1 MRTAPSPLPLTSPYP
16 QNCTPP
22 TKSSYM
28 SQLPSAYG
36 GVGTAKV
43 PTDAAAPENMALGST
58 PEGVRWGWEI
68 AQRMSMVITHC
79 PVVRSHWRSVLS
91 EAPVTCERMSMEL
104 GADRMAYET
113 LVLEVERRHRLRVAL
128 QHPRTAVV
136 PLRLRRALLTISYPA
151 PRRSLLPIRTRP
163 ALAPLAL
170 LRNLTQRDHLA
181 LALPAPPVR
190 RVRVRLRIDAPQV
203 PQPHVPVRAA
213 REAHVV
219 LHLHALDAV
228 RVPAQ
233 APDLRAREEV
243 PHARLRV
250 VLRRAHER
258 AVRLG
263 EVERGDARRV
273 AVEGLLE
280 LGE

>member
-1 MRTAPSPLPLTSPYP
+1 MR
-16 QNCTPP
+16 
-22 TKSSYM
+22 
-28 SQLPSAYG
+28 
-36 GVGTAKV
+36 
-43 PTDAAAPENMALGST
+43 
-58 PEGVRWGWEI
+58 I
-68 AQRMSMVITHC
+68 
-79 PVVRSHWRSVLS
+79 
-91 EAPVTCERMSMEL
+91 EL
-104 GADRMAYET
+104 GVDRMAYET
-113 LVLEVERRHRLRVAL
+113 VVLEVERRHRLRVAL
-128 QHPRTAVV
+128 QHPLTAVV
-136 PLRLRRALLTISYPA
+136 PLRLRRALLTIPYPA
-151 PRRSLLPIRTRP
+151 PRRPLLRIHIRTRP

-170 LRNLTQRDHLA
+170 LRNLAQRDHLA
-181 LALPAPPVR
+181 LALPAP
-190 RVRVRLRIDAPQV
+190 RVLRLRVDAPQI

-219 LHLHALDAV
+219 LHLQALDAL

-273 AVEGLLE
+273 PVEGLLE

>member
-1 MRTAPSPLPLTSPYP
+1 
-16 QNCTPP
+16 
-22 TKSSYM
+22 
-28 SQLPSAYG
+28 
-36 GVGTAKV
+36 
-43 PTDAAAPENMALGST
+43 
-58 PEGVRWGWEI
+58 
-68 AQRMSMVITHC
+68 MSMVITHC

-91 EAPVTCERMSMEL
+91 EAPVTCKRMRIEL
-104 GADRMAYET
+104 GVDRMAYET
-113 LVLEVERRHRLRVAL
+113 VVLEVERRHRLRVAL
-128 QHPRTAVV
+128 QHPLAAVV
-136 PLRLRRALLTISYPA
+136 PLRLRRALLTIPYPA
-151 PRRSLLPIRTRP
+151 PRRPLLRIRTRP

-170 LRNLTQRDHLA
+170 LRNLAQRDHLP
-181 LALPAPPVR
+181 LALPAP
-190 RVRVRLRIDAPQV
+190 RVLRLRVDAPQI

-219 LHLHALDAV
+219 LHLQALDAL

-273 AVEGLLE
+273 AVEGLLIE
-280 LGE
+280 LSE